1 MILVILYSA
10 LLLMG
15 MLFSQFGNLSGAGD
29 VISTLTMTCLAYI
42 MIEVGLEF
50 TVDKK
55 KLKTFG
61 WDYVVAMTAAT
72 FPWVLCALYFVFFM
86 DAGWVESWFIGRF
99 AAPTSAGILF
109 SMLAAVGLGT
119 TWLFKKVRV
128 LAIFDDLDT
137 ILLMIPLQ
145 MMVVGIK
152 PELIVIIFVI
162 ILLLIAAY
170 KWLHTLRIPTGRRWL
185 LVYGALIVGICE
197 LIEKSVHVHLEVL
210 LPAFALGC
218 IIFNP
223 HDPVQT
229 ETHRHEHEY
238 LEPEGKFSLLLDR
251 AVKGMFMFLVGCSL
265 PKIDFSE
272 FQMGTML
279 IHIVAIT
286 LLANIGK
293 CFPAF
298 CYRKEASLKE
308 RIAVFISMLPR
319 GEVGAGVLLVAMSY
333 GFTGVISI
341 VAALSLAIN
350 LLMTG
355 LFISAVIWLLKSRT
369 QGGDKA

>member
-50 TVDKK
+50 TIDKK

-61 WDYVVAMTAAT
+61 WDYLVAMTAAT

-86 DAGWVESWFIGRF
+86 DAGWVESWFVGRF

-145 MMVVGIK
+145 MMVVGVK

-162 ILLLIAAY
+162 IFLLSAAY
-170 KWLHTLRIPTGRRWL
+170 KWLHTLKIPTGKRWL
-185 LVYGALIVGICE
+185 LAYGALIVGVCE

-223 HDPVQT
+223 HDPDQT
-229 ETHRHEHEY
+229 EDHRHEHEY
-238 LEPEGKFSLLLDR
+238 LEPEGRMSLIVDR
-251 AVKGMFMFLVGCSL
+251 AVKGSFMFLVGCSL
-265 PKIDFSE
+265 PKIDFGE

-286 LLANIGK
+286 FLANLGK

-333 GFTGVISI
+333 GFTGVISV

-355 LFISAVIWLLKSRT
+355 LFISAVIWLLKSQARSG
-369 QGGDKA
+369 QSG